1 MYVPPAHNCTA
12 GLARPPASRHPQ
24 RRRSELASV
33 LKQTIEED
41 CLPLQNL
48 RTGLVEPKL
57 GRAVKFRKFLTPP
70 GSWRPFHLEHI
81 ALQSAGVPVTFNGPY
96 VNGLSTRLL
105 CLAKRPRFSARAVT
119 RLFREFPLCSGE
131 RGFTSGNQ
139 ALWNRPRCKILV
151 APERTAGMA
160 EQNLDTR
167 LNSGTAKVLR
177 SFCLMRSVS
186 PARHAARLADCRL
199 RCRWRKSF
207 ASGIAFRT
215 RSGGTP
221 PLRAISTPQCM
232 WSNSL
237 IE

>member
-105 CLAKRPRFSARAVT
+105 CLAKRPRFSARAIT
-119 RLFREFPLCSGE
+119 RLFRELPICSGE
-131 RGFTSGNQ
+131 RVSLSVIRPFGIAATSSRPLAGNG
-139 ALWNRPRCKILV
+139 RSCEPRSDPCSPES
-151 APERTAGMA
+151 APEH
-160 EQNLDTR
+160 
-167 LNSGTAKVLR
+167 
-177 SFCLMRSVS
+177 LM
-186 PARHAARLADCRL
+186 
-199 RCRWRKSF
+199 K
-207 ASGIAFRT
+207 
-215 RSGGTP
+215 
-221 PLRAISTPQCM
+221 
-232 WSNSL
+232 
-237 IE
+237 